1 MLPPTIKRKKFKKNV
16 KEYMEG
22 RWFSEWEGIKNVSET
37 RQNLKIVANARDKRD
52 FNMFAVEK
60 GAKTADLRLELI
72 QGTKNHYS
80 IRTGNGPWR
89 IFFVWENNE
98 AWEIDLSKHDYKK
111 VRR

>member
-1 MLPPTIKRKKFKKNV
+1 MLEIAKRKKFKR
-16 KEYMEG
+16 KEVEEYLKGEWI
-22 RWFSEWEGIKNVSET
+22 REFSGIKNTGEMRRRLRITSET
-37 RQNLKIVANARDKRD
+37 QDKRD
-52 FNMFAVEK
+52 FDMFS
-60 GAKTADLRLELI
+60 GFRLELI